1 MDPRAAVD
9 DLAVEPITG
18 YRVWRLAHDA
28 GALRLVAMT
37 RRTTWPA
44 LEPMRG
50 RCPEHG
56 ADDVPGP
63 DCMCG
68 LYAASSLRS
77 LVRAAVLQHGT
88 IGVVGA
94 VSMWGRVIE
103 HDRGVRSSLAYPAR
117 IRLVCG
123 PCLSERR
130 GAVVPVTVV
139 QRDDDPVPICARH
152 LRPGERGIPADGV
165 ESALLDAYAV
175 ELLPLE
181 VAVRG
186 LGHRRGTATILR
198 RLDAAPRV
206 PERLRR
212 PARAIALAAAVA
224 LIAVGVLTLP
234 GAPGQDRSAAGP
246 PARSVAA
253 PDERGADTGAGALP
267 RTDASPATAPRKN
280 ATISVPGAICGVVG
294 AGVLQAVECREGH
307 ADAVGITSTPPA
319 GRSSCDGR
327 FEWYTRT
334 SSWSACW
341 FVDAAT
347 RRRLERH
354 PT

>member
-1 MDPRAAVD
+1 
-9 DLAVEPITG
+9 
-18 YRVWRLAHDA
+18 
-28 GALRLVAMT
+28 
-37 RRTTWPA
+37 
-44 LEPMRG
+44 
-50 RCPEHG
+50 
-56 ADDVPGP
+56 
-63 DCMCG
+63 
-68 LYAASSLRS
+68 
-77 LVRAAVLQHGT
+77 
-88 IGVVGA
+88 
-94 VSMWGRVIE
+94 
-103 HDRGVRSSLAYPAR
+103 
-117 IRLVCG
+117 
-123 PCLSERR
+123 
-130 GAVVPVTVV
+130 VTVV

-152 LRPGERGIPADGV
+152 LRSGERGVPADRV

-206 PERLRR
+206 PDRLRR
-212 PARAIALAAAVA
+212 PARAVALTASVA
-224 LIAVGVLTLP
+224 LIGAGVLTLP
-234 GAPGQDRSAAGP
+234 DAPGQDRSAAGL

-253 PDERGADTGAGALP
+253 PDERGADTAGTGTLP
-267 RTDASPATAPRKN
+267 RADASPATAPRKN

-341 FVDAAT
+341 FVDAAA
-347 RRRLERH
+347 RRQLERA